1 MGIIWKLNTM
11 TAFLAPTNSR
21 LKMHLNT
28 HLKIWYRMTDK
39 ELKELISKS
48 AQAHA
53 EVLKYCDGELMRA
66 VSITA
71 VLRLHDGTVYSPGD
85 ACPVCGGEMV
95 IEKIQMQERYMMR
108 LCHRCGTTIKTPF
121 TNIEVHTPF

>member
-1 MGIIWKLNTM
+1 
-11 TAFLAPTNSR
+11 
-21 LKMHLNT
+21 
-28 HLKIWYRMTDK
+28 MTDK
-39 ELKELISKS
+39 ELKELMVKG

-53 EVLKYCDGELMRA
+53 EILRHCDEELMRG

-108 LCHRCGTTIKTPF
+108 LCHRCATTIKTPYE
-121 TNIEVHTPF
+121 NIEVHTPF

>member
-1 MGIIWKLNTM
+1 
-11 TAFLAPTNSR
+11 
-21 LKMHLNT
+21 
-28 HLKIWYRMTDK
+28 MTDK
-39 ELKELISKS
+39 ELKELMEKS

-53 EVLKYCDGELMRA
+53 EVLKYCDEELKRSVEA
-66 VSITA
+66 SV
-71 VLRLHDGTVYSPGD
+71 VLRLHDGTIYSPGD

-95 IEKIQMQERYMMR
+95 IEKIQIQERYMMR